1 MCWCPANNT
10 FSPCWFYPP
19 FVYPPPLPSQ
29 KIHTTHHLRNI
40 FTRPLPTPTPSIFA
54 AGSVTLSVPPSPHPL
69 SLPFPCPSA
78 AGGRT
83 CLLLQPKTSATNLRL
98 VRPPGGGRRPM
109 PSGLWEQLRRQW
121 PDPACRWPLLRVG
134 HNRNAHWIFPRRPG
148 ATYNGAPTILF
159 ASARSTPK
167 LRY

>member
-19 FVYPPPLPSQ
+19 FVYSPPLPSQ

-54 AGSVTLSVPPSPHPL
+54 AVSVTLSVPPSPHLL

-83 CLLLQPKTSATNLRL
+83 WLRLQPKTSATNLRL
-98 VRPPGGGRRPM
+98 VRPPGGGRRP
-109 PSGLWEQLRRQW
+109 PRAAAPAVAR
-121 PDPACRWPLLRVG
+121 PACRWPLPRVG
-134 HNRNAHWIFPRRPG
+134 HNRDAHWIFPRRPG